1 MVAERGRALII
12 AVNKWDGIPTDK
24 RDEIRTGL
32 DLRLPFLDF
41 APIHFISAL
50 HGSGVG
56 DLVHAVDSAYVACM
70 REMPTPELTRV
81 LEKAMEQHQPPLIR
95 GRRIKLRYAHQGG
108 KNPPII
114 VIHGNQIN
122 QVPDAY
128 RRYLANV
135 FRKTFKLDG
144 TPVRVE
150 FRSDENPFKDKRSP
164 MTPRQRRTAHRDEH
178 RAKHRKS

>member
-1 MVAERGRALII
+1 
-12 AVNKWDGIPTDK
+12 
-24 RDEIRTGL
+24 
-32 DLRLPFLDF
+32 
-41 APIHFISAL
+41 
-50 HGSGVG
+50 
-56 DLVHAVDSAYVACM
+56 M

-81 LEKAMEQHQPPLIR
+81 LEKAMDQHQPPLIR

-108 KNPPII
+108 KNPPVI
-114 VIHGNQIN
+114 VIHGNQTN

-128 RRYLANV
+128 KRYLAGV

-164 MTPRQRRTAHRDEH
+164 MTPRQRRTASRDEH
-178 RAKHRKS
+178 RAKHRKT